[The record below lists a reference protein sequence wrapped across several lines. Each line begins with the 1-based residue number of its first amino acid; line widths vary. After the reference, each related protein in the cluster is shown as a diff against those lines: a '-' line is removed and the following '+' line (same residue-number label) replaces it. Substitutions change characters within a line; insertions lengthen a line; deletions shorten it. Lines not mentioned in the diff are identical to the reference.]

1 MRWSSVLTLAC
12 SIAAFILSML
22 CLFAGTS
29 RSFLQNADVMT
40 LNVSQIGQQDVFNTT
55 SEADDNFL
63 DDLFNTAQEA
73 ANDLIGD
80 AAEAVTDRLNISD
93 FYSVHIMNYCQGE
106 FEPNGTARGASKN
119 TTECSERNALFHFDP
134 AEIIEENLPGD
145 ITLEDLRWP
154 DEIDDAI
161 NAVRAASIAMFV
173 IWCIG
178 IGFAGLNIGASL
190 FTLFTAG
197 RLSAC
202 GVFVLSIVSFVP
214 ERLSQKV
221 C

>member
-1 MRWSSVLTLAC
+1 
-12 SIAAFILSML
+12 
-22 CLFAGTS
+22 
-29 RSFLQNADVMT
+29 MT
-40 LNVSQIGQQDVFNTT
+40 LNVSQIGQGDVFNTT

-80 AAEAVTDRLNISD
+80 AAEAITDRLNISD

-106 FEPNGTARGASKN
+106 FEPNGTAPGASKN
-119 TTECSERNALFHFDP
+119 TTECSKRNALFHFDP
-134 AEIIEENLPGD
+134 AEIIQEHLPGD
-145 ITLEDLRWP
+145 ITLEDLNWP

-173 IWCIG
+173 FWCVG
-178 IGFAGLNIGASL
+178 IGFAGLNIFASL

-202 GVFVLSIVSFVP
+202 GVFVLSIVS
-214 ERLSQKV
+214 
-221 C
+221 